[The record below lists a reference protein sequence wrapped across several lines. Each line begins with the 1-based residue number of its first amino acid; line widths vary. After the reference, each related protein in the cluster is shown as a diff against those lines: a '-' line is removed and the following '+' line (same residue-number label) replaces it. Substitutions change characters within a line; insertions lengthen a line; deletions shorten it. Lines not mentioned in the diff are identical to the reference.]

1 MKRFRLIERL
11 LPVVTALTLSACSL
25 DELGGTGGSTD
36 VQTKM
41 GSLVIEA
48 LTVNID
54 NEYIDL
60 GSNNTITRTGE
71 TAGDATTSDKKFWPV
86 PNPNE
91 VVEDIGSYWIEIFK
105 KGETTPIDIN
115 GAESGT
121 GLSFSDVQ
129 TLNSKAISTENG
141 ENVNTQ
147 TSTSEQLKGIA
158 LEPGEYVVWAYKTD
172 NPDEDIEDVA
182 VDNLITD
189 SSAEKTTP
197 AYYMGYMPIT
207 IEAGQQTTIAATNPI
222 VCKLAQVL
230 VTVQLS
236 ADMLKWFDENNDCN
250 TTGGSVLATTVTL
263 SGGEGEPRP
272 SGSYT
277 FPYNSK
283 HGELVTTTTT
293 ADDKTTETTK
303 VVDGGPYVYFKNF
316 AGTSSTD
323 GNTLDISMKGVYL
336 NVKPGVLDQYINND
350 GTIKDEGKQYL
361 KPIEW
366 KQSLSKVMAGQWRQI
381 SIDID
386 HNNTGQVT
394 FNVTVSDFV
403 FDEEIDVRVDT
414 FNTTL
419 SVEDRVADIH
429 DDAPSVE
436 LVDDTSGETMT
447 TTTYNISDDKY
458 SSTSGSWT
466 DFLNVKVSPE
476 PNATIKEVYA
486 VVKSVADEDSD
497 KDLGDD
503 LEEAGFANG
512 RVPLYQGGAS
522 TAAATDISKYLTIN
536 PNEDGSIV
544 FALNNAGM
552 SAMSQYKGTHT
563 VTVWTE
569 DDQYRKKP
577 TTLTITVTSE
587 GQSSGGSGGTGGIVN
602 GLGVVWTDQDIT
614 IETGEEKVSV
624 TITAEKGM
632 AGLTVNIDSDVL
644 DAGELGTVGL
654 SPQMNLFKPASYREE
669 SNLRALGFLP
679 YDPDNGNED
688 PAFGYDEYRVYN
700 EDGTEIINESPL
712 YGLTSK
718 TFDISQFMGMLGML
732 GTSTNTFTIT
742 VTDTEG
748 NSCSSSA
755 IIRIP

>member
-11 LPVVTALTLSACSL
+11 LPVVTVLTLSACSL
-25 DELGGTGGSTD
+25 DELGGMGGSTN
-36 VQTKM
+36 VQMKM
-41 GSLVIEA
+41 GSLVIEE

-60 GSNNTITRTGE
+60 GSNNTITRTEE

-141 ENVNTQ
+141 ENVNAQ

-172 NPDEDIEDVA
+172 NPDGDIEDVA

-189 SSAEKTTP
+189 SSAERTTP

-236 ADMLKWFDENNDCN
+236 ADMLKWFDENNDCD
-250 TTGGSVLATTVTL
+250 TTGGSELATTVTL
-263 SGGEGEPRP
+263 SGGEGESKQ
-272 SGSYT
+272 SGSHT

-293 ADDKTTETTK
+293 ADGKTTETTK

-336 NVKPGVLDQYINND
+336 NVKPGQLDQYINTN
-350 GTIKDEGKQYL
+350 GTIKDDGKQYL

-394 FNVTVSDFV
+394 FKVTVSDLV

-476 PNATIKEVYA
+476 PTATIKEIYA

-587 GQSSGGSGGTGGIVN
+587 GQSSGGSGGTGNGPTIKWMLNGENLIDKMQTLTAAGISCIVEMTSTV
-602 GLGVVWTDQDIT
+602 GFEKLEVDI
-614 IETGEEKVSV
+614 ESQVL
-624 TITAEKGM
+624 TAEEL
-632 AGLTVNIDSDVL
+632 AG
-644 DAGELGTVGL
+644 VGL
-654 SPQMNLFKPASYREE
+654 SSHIDLINPNLDQVAA
-669 SNLRALGFLP
+669 LQGLGFLEE
-679 YDPDNGNED
+679 GQTSL
-688 PAFGYDEYRVYN
+688 G
-700 EDGTEIINESPL
+700 
-712 YGLTSK
+712 GLKSA
-718 TFDISQFMGMLGML
+718 TFDITGFMGMLYGVINDTLL
-732 GTSTNTFTIT
+732 GNEKADEENCKFHIT
-742 VTDTEG
+742 VGDSTGENTGTLWFYVKEA
-748 NSCSSSA
+748 SSA
-755 IIRIP
+755 TN